1 MLRPIPPQFLA
12 LAALLG
18 ATPGLAIADCIDDA
32 AAFQHVNVSLMR
44 AIAQVES
51 GTQTNVVNRN
61 SNGTVDIGL
70 MQINSSWLPRL
81 AQVGI
86 TEQSLYDPCT
96 NAYVAAWILAENIRQ
111 FGPTWNAI
119 GAYNAASPD
128 KRLAYAQK
136 VYATAQS
143 ITSSPDSPMPI
154 LPPSYTP
161 PAGGYNPFSNLEVTQ
176 VRMNAPR
183 TAQSAAAAL
192 PASQAIAQGA
202 APGAYS
208 FGWTVTGADDVKPVQ
223 VFDDGAKVYVQFSDM
238 KRPPAIFADTP
249 RGRVLLRWEAQPPY
263 AVISS
268 LERTLI
274 FQIGTTEARAQK
286 TGNGDA
292 GRAVP
297 AGAQSAAAPGN
308 SVTPAKEKI
317 AGARGASSTPSTD
330 ALWYLSV
337 PRQGARVQ
345 AQVQAQVPV
354 QAQAQAQVQPT
365 PAAVGTT
372 AAATASNKAAQA
384 AAPGA
389 TWPVAQIPGA
399 KPSSPTAPA
408 KPPATGNA
416 GTSALWYV
424 TK

>member
-1 MLRPIPPQFLA
+1 MLRPVPPQSIA
-12 LAALLG
+12 LAALLI
-18 ATPGLAIADCIDDA
+18 ATPGLALADCIDDA

-86 TEQSLYDPCT
+86 TQQSLYDPCT

-183 TAQSAAAAL
+183 TTQSAPAAL

-202 APGAYS
+202 GPGAYS
-208 FGWTVTGADDVKPVQ
+208 FGWTVSGADDVKPVQ

-286 TGNGDA
+286 TANGDA
-292 GRAVP
+292 GRPAA
-297 AGAQSAAAPGN
+297 AGAQAAVLPTASGQ
-308 SVTPAKEKI
+308 EKV
-317 AGARGASSTPSTD
+317 ASTRGASAPSTD

-337 PRQGARVQ
+337 PRQGAQVQ
-345 AQVQAQVPV
+345 AQVQAQ
-354 QAQAQAQVQPT
+354 AQVQTPPPSA
-365 PAAVGTT
+365 PAAD
-372 AAATASNKAAQA
+372 KAAQS

-389 TWPVAQIPGA
+389 VWPVAQTPSA
-399 KPSSPTAPA
+399 KPPAPA
-408 KPPATGNA
+408 KPAATNNP
-416 GTSALWYV
+416 GTGALWYV

>member
-1 MLRPIPPQFLA
+1 MQYPTTPSLRPVPPRLLA
-12 LAALLG
+12 LAAFLS
-18 ATPGLAIADCIDDA
+18 AAPGLAFADCIDDA

-119 GAYNAASPD
+119 GAYNAASPE

-143 ITSSPDSPMPI
+143 ITRSPDSPMPI

-176 VRMNAPR
+176 VRMSAPR
-183 TAQSAAAAL
+183 TTQSAPAAL
-192 PASQAIAQGA
+192 PASQAIAQGV

-208 FGWTVTGADDVKPVQ
+208 FGWAVTGADDAKPVQ
-223 VFDDGAKVYVQFSDM
+223 VFDDGAKIYVQFSDM

-268 LERTLI
+268 AERTLI
-274 FQIGTTEARAQK
+274 FQIGTSEARAQK
-286 TGNGDA
+286 TANADA
-292 GRAVP
+292 GRP
-297 AGAQSAAAPGN
+297 ALPGAQNTAAKSNKADKADKAAA
-308 SVTPAKEKI
+308 
-317 AGARGASSTPSTD
+317 PSTD
-330 ALWYLSV
+330 ALWYLNV
-337 PRQGARVQ
+337 PRQA
-345 AQVQAQVPV
+345 AQVQTKAQEPARTAV
-354 QAQAQAQVQPT
+354 QTEAQATP
-365 PAAVGTT
+365 PAA
-372 AAATASNKAAQA
+372 
-384 AAPGA
+384 GA
-389 TWPVAQIPGA
+389 TWPVAQTPSLN
-399 KPSSPTAPA
+399 KPSAPA
-408 KPPATGNA
+408 KSDTNNTNTNA
-416 GTSALWYV
+416 NPGTSALWYV

>member
-1 MLRPIPPQFLA
+1 MLRPVPPQSVA
-12 LAALLG
+12 LAALLI
-18 ATPGLAIADCIDDA
+18 ATPGLALADCIDDA

-86 TEQSLYDPCT
+86 TQQSLYDPCT

-119 GAYNAASPD
+119 GAYNASSPD

-183 TAQSAAAAL
+183 TTQSAQSQPAAL
-192 PASQAIAQGA
+192 PASQGA

-208 FGWTVTGADDVKPVQ
+208 FGWTVSGADDVKPVQ

-286 TGNGDA
+286 TANSDA
-292 GRAVP
+292 GRPAAVLP
-297 AGAQSAAAPGN
+297 TANTATATGQ
-308 SVTPAKEKI
+308 EKT
-317 AGARGASSTPSTD
+317 ASTRGASAPSTD

-337 PRQGARVQ
+337 PRQGA
-345 AQVQAQVPV
+345 QVQAQV
-354 QAQAQAQVQPT
+354 QAQAQAQVQTQAPLP
-365 PAAVGTT
+365 PAAD
-372 AAATASNKAAQA
+372 KAAQS

-389 TWPVAQIPGA
+389 VWPVAQTPSA
-399 KPSSPTAPA
+399 KPPAPA
-408 KPPATGNA
+408 KPAATNTP
-416 GTSALWYV
+416 GTGALWYV

>member
-1 MLRPIPPQFLA
+1 MQCPTKPLLRPRPVPSQFVA

-18 ATPGLAIADCIDDA
+18 ATPGLAFADCIDDA

-143 ITSSPDSPMPI
+143 ITRSPDSPMPI

-183 TAQSAAAAL
+183 TAQSAPAAL

-208 FGWTVTGADDVKPVQ
+208 FGWTVSGSDDVKPVQ

-263 AVISS
+263 AVIAS

-274 FQIGTTEARAQK
+274 FQIGTNEARAQK
-286 TGNGDA
+286 SGNGDT
-292 GRAVP
+292 GRPVP
-297 AGAQSAAAPGN
+297 AGVQNAAMPNNPASSATEKAA
-308 SVTPAKEKI
+308 SARAASTP
-317 AGARGASSTPSTD
+317 STPSTD
-330 ALWYLSV
+330 ALWYLST
-337 PRQGARVQ
+337 PRQGVQVQ
-345 AQVQAQVPV
+345 AQVQT
-354 QAQAQAQVQPT
+354 QAQTQP
-365 PAAVGTT
+365 PAL
-372 AAATASNKAAQA
+372 AADKAAQA
-384 AAPGA
+384 PTQSSTQAAAQPA
-389 TWPVAQIPGA
+389 TWPVAQT
-399 KPSSPTAPA
+399 PTA
-408 KPPATGNA
+408 KPPATAKPAATGNT
-416 GTSALWYV
+416 GTGALWYV

>member
-1 MLRPIPPQFLA
+1 MQCPTTPLLRPIPPQFVA
-12 LAALLG
+12 LAALLS
-18 ATPGLAIADCIDDA
+18 ATPGFALADCIDDA

-143 ITSSPDSPMPI
+143 ITRSPNSPMPI

-183 TAQSAAAAL
+183 TAQSAPAAL

-286 TGNGDA
+286 TGNEDA
-292 GRAVP
+292 GRAV
-297 AGAQSAAAPGN
+297 ADSN
-308 SVTPAKEKI
+308 VMPAKEKV
-317 AGARGASSTPSTD
+317 ASARGASSTPSTD

-337 PRQGARVQ
+337 PRQGAQVQ
-345 AQVQAQVPV
+345 AQVQT
-354 QAQAQAQVQPT
+354 QAQAQTAT
-365 PAAVGTT
+365 PVTD
-372 AAATASNKAAQA
+372 KAAQT

-408 KPPATGNA
+408 KPPTTNNP

>member
-1 MLRPIPPQFLA
+1 MQCPTTPLLRPVPPQSIA
-12 LAALLG
+12 LAALLI
-18 ATPGLAIADCIDDA
+18 ATPGLALADCIDDA

-86 TEQSLYDPCT
+86 TQQSLYDPCT

-183 TAQSAAAAL
+183 TAQSAPAAL
-192 PASQAIAQGA
+192 PASQAIAQGT

-208 FGWTVTGADDVKPVQ
+208 FGWTVSGADDVKPVQ

-274 FQIGTTEARAQK
+274 FQIGTVEARAQK
-286 TGNGDA
+286 TANGDA
-292 GRAVP
+292 GRPAA
-297 AGAQSAAAPGN
+297 AGAQAAVLPPANAATAPGQ
-308 SVTPAKEKI
+308 EKV
-317 AGARGASSTPSTD
+317 ASTRGASAPSTD

-337 PRQGARVQ
+337 PRQGVQ
-345 AQVQAQVPV
+345 AQV
-354 QAQAQAQVQPT
+354 QAQAQAQVQAPPPSA
-365 PAAVGTT
+365 PAAD
-372 AAATASNKAAQA
+372 KAAQS

-389 TWPVAQIPGA
+389 VWPVAQT
-399 KPSSPTAPA
+399 PSA
-408 KPPATGNA
+408 KPPAPTKPAATNNPGTG
-416 GTSALWYV
+416 ALWYV